1 MRVLRT
7 AHPNPKYLP
16 TSFLKARWKAWNP
29 TGLKAYGRI
38 AKPSSIHSRD
48 GRSTPLTPTPRNTSV
63 AASSPTAQPSST
75 QVNNRA
81 STATDINHRSSVRSI
96 MTLPPYHFA
105 PLPNEQLIAREG
117 ERAGVDTV
125 IEFPE
130 TEEELEEHR
139 EEEMATLYN
148 IREARRRE
156 QREREERRQ
165 ARREAR
171 EQHDWSRLEQ
181 IEREA
186 RVARARAQSNA
197 SAASSS
203 TNLQQTNS
211 NTSDVSF
218 LIAELASQREA
229 RRNHRV
235 SSVSY
240 ADLGLARHD
249 GSRIR
254 ADSIENDSAPLL
266 SSAAS
271 MGESTRGSRNN
282 SPYRAEGH
290 RRDIS
295 NTSIASA
302 VSSTTINVDTP
313 AASSTDMPANHLTP
327 QVSAESYQ
335 SNDSYHDTPPPDFEP
350 PSYESDI
357 STQPIPTIPEED
369 APPYSSPTV
378 ERGDRTS
385 GLWFPRSMEVAAMNR
400 RNVTPPVIEIRSA
413 TPVNSVPPT
422 PTVPE
427 NRRPG

>member
-1 MRVLRT
+1 
-7 AHPNPKYLP
+7 
-16 TSFLKARWKAWNP
+16 
-29 TGLKAYGRI
+29 
-38 AKPSSIHSRD
+38 
-48 GRSTPLTPTPRNTSV
+48 
-63 AASSPTAQPSST
+63 
-75 QVNNRA
+75 
-81 STATDINHRSSVRSI
+81 

-130 TEEELEEHR
+130 TETELEEHR
-139 EEEMATLYN
+139 EEEMSTLYN

-171 EQHDWSRLEQ
+171 EQHDWARLEQ
-181 IEREA
+181 IERDA
-186 RVARARAQSNA
+186 RAAQARAQSNA

-271 MGESTRGSRNN
+271 MGESQHGSRNN
-282 SPYRAEGH
+282 SPYRAGGH

-295 NTSIASA
+295 NTSIVSA
-302 VSSTTINVDTP
+302 VSSATINVDTP
-313 AASSTDMPANHLTP
+313 AASSSDIPANHLTH
-327 QVSAESYQ
+327 QISAESYQ
-335 SNDSYHDTPPPDFEP
+335 SNNSYDDTPPPDFEP

-357 STQPIPTIPEED
+357 STQPIPPIPEED
-369 APPYSSPTV
+369 APPYSSPIA
-378 ERGDRTS
+378 ERGDRSS
-385 GLWFPRSMEVAAMNR
+385 GLWFPRSMEVAALNR
-400 RNVTPPVIEIRSA
+400 RNVTPPAIEIRSA

-422 PTVPE
+422 PTIPE

>member
-1 MRVLRT
+1 
-7 AHPNPKYLP
+7 
-16 TSFLKARWKAWNP
+16 
-29 TGLKAYGRI
+29 
-38 AKPSSIHSRD
+38 
-48 GRSTPLTPTPRNTSV
+48 
-63 AASSPTAQPSST
+63 
-75 QVNNRA
+75 
-81 STATDINHRSSVRSI
+81 

-130 TEEELEEHR
+130 TEAELEEHR

-171 EQHDWSRLEQ
+171 EQNDLARLEQ
-181 IEREA
+181 IERDA
-186 RVARARAQSNA
+186 RAARARAQSNA

-254 ADSIENDSAPLL
+254 ADSIENDNAPLL

-271 MGESTRGSRNN
+271 MGESQHGSRNN
-282 SPYRAEGH
+282 SPYRAGGH

-295 NTSIASA
+295 SSSVISA

-313 AASSTDMPANHLTP
+313 AASIADIPANNLTP
-327 QVSAESYQ
+327 QVSAESYES
-335 SNDSYHDTPPPDFEP
+335 SNSFHDIPPPDFEP

-357 STQPIPTIPEED
+357 STQPIPSIPEEE
-369 APPYSSPTV
+369 APPYSSPTA
-378 ERGDRTS
+378 ERGERTS

-400 RNVTPPVIEIRSA
+400 RVASPPVIEIRSA

-427 NRRPG
+427 NSRYG